1 MGATTTTTTTT
12 STTTTTTTTTT
23 TVSSVTTT
31 TTQASTSCTPG
42 TFTTVDCNTCVCNS
56 IGQYV
61 CSTLTC
67 TGTTTTTTTTTTAAP
82 STCSVS
88 SGPAAGQSC
97 VFPFTY
103 GGTTF
108 SGCAE
113 WVYGGEHQGKL
124 WCSTKVD
131 STGTHVNGEGNYGFC
146 SSTCTAVSLF
156 DLIGNLLGDSSSTST
171 KRGSSSVVFG
181 SSSSTPSRVVARRP
195 F

>member
-1 MGATTTTTTTT
+1 MGTTA
-12 STTTTTTTTTT
+12 
-23 TVSSVTTT
+23 SSVTTT

-67 TGTTTTTTTTTTAAP
+67 TGTTSTTTTTAAP
-82 STCSVS
+82 STCSVD

-113 WVYGGEHQGKL
+113 WVYGGENQGKL

-146 SSTCTAVSLF
+146 SATCTAVSLF
-156 DLIGNLLGDSSSTST
+156 DLIGNLLGDSSTSS

-181 SSSSTPSRVVARRP
+181 STSSSTSSRVKARRP